1 MPEQHVVMQSISW
14 RDFCPWLI
22 LFRTFRLAVSVQL
35 LSLAT
40 AAVLLTPVGW
50 WLCGQLLFDVDVDSG
65 NFKNAAGDNDAGQ
78 IINELA
84 SWPSAQAGSIPPYSP
99 PSPEEGNDFYQ
110 AVFRVVSH
118 GPVLGVWQRLNLPF
132 RHLLVEQEQTL
143 SRFTYFLIGGLWTM
157 LVWSFF
163 GGALTRSAALQ
174 LSAEERPSFREVL
187 HHTTSKLGSY
197 FAAPFLPML
206 LVTAMALLVMFST
219 GLLSRWDTSLWL
231 AGLLW
236 GPSLLIVMIAMI
248 VLLGLYLGWPL
259 MWGAISTEGT
269 DAFDAISR
277 SYSYTFQR
285 PLHYLFYIVIT
296 VILGALGWYF
306 VYYFAEGTIAF
317 CFWIISCVAGLDRV
331 ELLRGD
337 GPVNSLDSWWL
348 LVGSKTISFWI
359 KLVRAVALA
368 FTFSFFWSSLS
379 AIYLLLRRD
388 VDHTEL
394 DEIYLQTQ
402 EEQDDF
408 PAPGTSAWIHEA
420 ASK

>member
-22 LFRTFRLAVSVQL
+22 LVRCFRLAISFQL

-40 AAVLLTPVGW
+40 LAVLLTPVGW
-50 WLCGQLLFDVDVDSG
+50 WLCGQLLFEVDDG
-65 NFKNAAGDNDAGQ
+65 NFKNTADNNYTSQ

-84 SWPSAQAGSIPPYSP
+84 SWPSAQAVTIPPHVP
-99 PSPEEGNDFYQ
+99 RSPEESNHFYQ
-110 AVFRVVSH
+110 AVFRIVSH
-118 GPVLGVWQRLNLPF
+118 GPVLGVWRRLNLPF
-132 RHLLVEQEQTL
+132 RHLLGEQEQTL
-143 SRFTYFLIGGLWTM
+143 SRFTYFLVGGLWTM

-187 HHTTSKLGSY
+187 NHATSKLGSY

-206 LVTAMALLVMFST
+206 LVTAAALLVMFST

-231 AGLLW
+231 AGILL

-285 PLHYLFYIVIT
+285 PLHYLFYIAIT
-296 VILGALGWYF
+296 VILGSLGWYF
-306 VYYFAEGTIAF
+306 VHYFAEGVIGF

-337 GPVNSLDSWWL
+337 GPVNSLDSQWL
-348 LVGSKTISFWI
+348 LVGSKIVSFWI

-394 DEIYLQTQ
+394 DEIYLQVQ
-402 EEQDDF
+402 EEQGDF
-408 PAPGTSAWIHEA
+408 PSFETQ

>member
-1 MPEQHVVMQSISW
+1 
-14 RDFCPWLI
+14 
-22 LFRTFRLAVSVQL
+22 
-35 LSLAT
+35 
-40 AAVLLTPVGW
+40 
-50 WLCGQLLFDVDVDSG
+50 
-65 NFKNAAGDNDAGQ
+65 
-78 IINELA
+78 
-84 SWPSAQAGSIPPYSP
+84 
-99 PSPEEGNDFYQ
+99 
-110 AVFRVVSH
+110 
-118 GPVLGVWQRLNLPF
+118 
-132 RHLLVEQEQTL
+132 
-143 SRFTYFLIGGLWTM
+143 
-157 LVWSFF
+157 VWSFF
-163 GGALTRSAALQ
+163 GGAITRSAALQ

-187 HHTTSKLGSY
+187 NHATSKLGSY

-219 GLLSRWDTSLWL
+219 GLLSRWNASLWL
-231 AGLLW
+231 AGILW

-285 PLHYLFYIVIT
+285 PLHYLFYIAIT
-296 VILGALGWYF
+296 AILGSLGWCF
-306 VYYFAEGTIAF
+306 VYYFSEGMIAF
-317 CFWIISCVAGLDRV
+317 CSKVISCVAGQDRV
-331 ELLRGD
+331 ELLRGN
-337 GPVNSLDSWWL
+337 GPDNSLDSQWL
-348 LVGSKTISFWI
+348 LVGSTIISFWI
-359 KLVRAVALA
+359 QLVRAVALA

-394 DEIYLQTQ
+394 DEIYLQVK

-408 PAPGTSAWIHEA
+408 PSFETV